1 MNVHLSVVTSIVM
14 LLALIL
20 LAMALRHRG
29 LLHEEQGHTF
39 SALVTK
45 VTLPSLVF
53 LSLLR
58 SDLAWREAE
67 LALAMAVVT
76 LACLALGWGLAA
88 ALRLE
93 RAQRGAVVLV
103 SGFGSSSLLGFAL
116 VSRVFPADHA
126 ALGEAAILSGLGVQP
141 LLFTLGVMIALY
153 YGSEAG
159 AATGRWSAL
168 RGYLTSPVFIA
179 FGAGLLGGALRSGV
193 QAGPVAESVLD
204 AIQVAGAANTFLV
217 TLAVGLMLHLEGL
230 REVLGVL
237 AGVAAIKLLAMPA
250 LLAGPAAG
258 IATAPWQLDVLVL
271 EGAMPSAM
279 LSVVFCR
286 SYGCDSRLAA
296 RLVLATTLLS
306 AVTAPLVF
314 EWLA

>member
-20 LAMALRHRG
+20 LAMALRQRG
-29 LLHEEQGHTF
+29 LLREEQGHTF

-45 VTLPSLVF
+45 VTLPCLVF

-67 LALAMAVVT
+67 LAIAMAVVT
-76 LACLALGWGLAA
+76 LACLALGWVFAA
-88 ALRLE
+88 ALRLD
-93 RAQRGAVVLV
+93 RAQRGAIVLV

-116 VSRVFPADHA
+116 VSRVFPSDQA

-141 LLFTLGVMIALY
+141 LLFTLGVVIAMY
-153 YGSEAG
+153 YG
-159 AATGRWSAL
+159 AASGQTPQRWSAL
-168 RGYLTSPVFIA
+168 RGYLTSPVFLA
-179 FGAGLLGGALRSGV
+179 FGAGLLGGALRTGAA
-193 QAGPVAESVLD
+193 AGPVAESVLD

-230 REVLGVL
+230 RDVLGLL

-250 LLAGPAAG
+250 LLAGPASG
-258 IATAPWQLDVLVL
+258 IATAPWQLEVLVL

-286 SYGCDSRLAA
+286 SYGCDARLAA
-296 RLVLATTLLS
+296 RLVLATALLS